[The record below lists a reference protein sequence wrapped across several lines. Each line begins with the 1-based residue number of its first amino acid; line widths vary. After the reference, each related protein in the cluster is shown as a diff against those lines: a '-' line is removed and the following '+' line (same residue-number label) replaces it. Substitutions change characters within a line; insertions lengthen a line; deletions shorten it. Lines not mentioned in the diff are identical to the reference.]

1 MTARSVSPESFELV
15 ELLPPPRSRGQ
26 LRPWV
31 IFAVVVIIAFFALI
45 LSRVWLDRSGFDL
58 DALEQEI
65 AFEEARLRDLR
76 VEVARLQDPDR
87 ITAVAIASGLVYPQE
102 RIEIEVPGIEG
113 EQLNPDFRWAQPKV
127 VLTAQP

>member
-1 MTARSVSPESFELV
+1 MTARPASAESFDLV
-15 ELLPPPRSRGQ
+15 ELLPPERSRAQ

-31 IFAVVVIIAFFALI
+31 IFAAVVIIAFFALI

-58 DALEQEI
+58 DDLEQEI
-65 AFEEARLRDLR
+65 AIEEARLRDLR

-87 ITAVAIASGLVYPQE
+87 ITSVAIAIGLVYPQE

-113 EQLNPDFRWAQPKV
+113 DQLDPEFRWAQLKV

>member
-1 MTARSVSPESFELV
+1 MTARPVSADSFELA
-15 ELLPPPRSRGQ
+15 ELARPQRSRAQ

-31 IFAVVVIIAFFALI
+31 LFAVVVVLAFFALI

-58 DALEQEI
+58 DELEQEI
-65 AFEEARLRDLR
+65 AVEEARLRDLR

-87 ITAVAIASGLVYPQE
+87 ITAVAIANGLVYPQE

-113 EQLNPDFRWAQPKV
+113 EQLDPEFRWAQLKV

>member
-1 MTARSVSPESFELV
+1 MTAQPAPVTSFDLV
-15 ELLPPPRSRGQ
+15 ELASPQRMRGQ

-31 IFAVVVIIAFFALI
+31 VFAVVVVIAFFALI

-65 AFEEARLRDLR
+65 AIEEARLRDLR

-87 ITAVAIASGLVYPQE
+87 ITAVAIANGLVYPEQ
-102 RIEIEVPGIEG
+102 RIAIEVPGIEG
-113 EQLNPDFRWAQPKV
+113 DQLDPEFRWAQLKV

>member
-1 MTARSVSPESFELV
+1 MTARPLSADSFELA
-15 ELLPPPRSRGQ
+15 ELARPPRTRAQ

-31 IFAVVVIIAFFALI
+31 LFAVVVVIAFFALI
-45 LSRVWLDRSGFDL
+45 LSRVWLDRSAVYL
-58 DALEQEI
+58 DDVEQEI
-65 AFEEARLRDLR
+65 AVEEARLRDLR

-87 ITAVAIASGLVYPQE
+87 ITAVAISKGLVYPQE

-113 EQLNPDFRWAQPKV
+113 EQLDPEFRWAQPKV